1 MSSSVRGR
9 LSLPDT
15 LAELWNRNARY
26 NGDRLATVSGERR
39 IPFKLLFDRA
49 TQLGNALARF
59 GLRKHDR
66 VAMLAMNRHEWF
78 EVYGACHLSAL
89 IVATVNFR
97 LAPPEIAYILRDC
110 SPRVLIFEDQYAPM
124 IEALRAELPGIEQY
138 VCIGA
143 EPDWAHDYDALLE
156 SET

>member
-1 MSSSVRGR
+1 M
-9 LSLPDT
+9 PDT

-97 LAPPEIAYILRDC
+97 LAPPEEKNTLLRTYW
-110 SPRVLIFEDQYAPM
+110 SIPLRQKETSVVLVYT
-124 IEALRAELPGIEQY
+124 R
-138 VCIGA
+138 
-143 EPDWAHDYDALLE
+143 
-156 SET
+156 